1 MIINW
6 KAFVSSSFFFFFL
19 LNNLSLK
26 KIPEIKIEWSFLQK
40 IEYSLE
46 TD

>member
-6 KAFVSSSFFFFFL
+6 KAFVSSSFFFFL

-26 KIPEIKIEWSFLQK
+26 KIPEIKIEWSFLHK